1 MAKDGKE
8 KVFWSKEEDKECKV
22 DLRAHLTIQLIKPKL
37 VFLSLAEEKRK

>member
-37 VFLSLAEEKRK
+37 VFALSEERK